1 MPTKINELHL
11 TFLVAPLD
19 DLCDSESP
27 IMSKWQVKEMMH
39 ALVEDYVEKLIEEGE
54 WASVIVAGRQ
64 GQVVHRDPD
73 SD

>member
-1 MPTKINELHL
+1 
-11 TFLVAPLD
+11 
-19 DLCDSESP
+19 
-27 IMSKWQVKEMMH
+27 MSKWQVKEAMH

-64 GQVVHRDPD
+64 GQVVQRDPD

>member
-1 MPTKINELHL
+1 MPTKLNELHL

-19 DLCDSESP
+19 DLCDAETP
-27 IMSKWQVKEMMH
+27 IMAKWQVKEMMH

-64 GQVVHRDPD
+64 RQVVRRDPD
-73 SD
+73 PD

>member
-1 MPTKINELHL
+1 MPTKLNELHL

-19 DLCDSESP
+19 DLCDSETP

-64 GQVVHRDPD
+64 RQVVRRDPD

>member
-1 MPTKINELHL
+1 MPTKLNELHL

-19 DLCDSESP
+19 DLCDAETP
-27 IMSKWQVKEMMH
+27 IMSKWQVKEIMH
-39 ALVEDYVEKLIEEGE
+39 SLVEDYVEQLIGEGE

-64 GQVVHRDPD
+64 GKVIQRDPD

>member
-1 MPTKINELHL
+1 MPTKLNELHL

-19 DLCDSESP
+19 DLCDAETP
-27 IMSKWQVKEMMH
+27 IMAKWQVKEMMH

-64 GQVVHRDPD
+64 RQVVRRDPD